1 MSGRVLRGVGVAPGI
16 VHGAA
21 QIIQWDFPEISR
33 GLVDKSEVEGELSRF
48 EEALDSVRLGLE
60 DLRERTR
67 QRAGDEEAKIFDAQI
82 MMLQDPE
89 FRGAVATLIREN
101 QLSAERAFEFNT
113 LELKALWSQSSNYL
127 LRQRVADL
135 SGIQIRVLNHLL
147 GRTLPSTTI
156 RPRGDERPTVV
167 FTRELT
173 PGLTVQ
179 LEREAVA
186 GLASVEGARTAHAAI
201 LARSLGI
208 PCVMGI
214 VDGLDRIRD
223 GMEVILDGTHGLLV
237 LEPTDEEIDAARA
250 SERLR
255 HELGARLDE
264 ALGQLPVTTD
274 GREIHLRGNVDLPE
288 EVDTTIEHRAAGVGL
303 LRTEFLV
310 LGRTHLPSEDEQTT
324 YFTHVAH
331 RFAGQPV
338 VVRSYDLG
346 GDKFPAAFQ
355 TGPEANP
362 FLGWRAIR
370 VCLDQPELFRR
381 QIRAILR
388 ARRHGDLRLMIPMVS
403 FIEEIDCTHD
413 LVQQCAAGL
422 ADEGIDAAP
431 NIPIGVMIETPA
443 AAILI
448 DQVVS
453 RCDFVSVG
461 TNDLTQYTL
470 AIDRGNARLAERFSP
485 HHPAVVQLL
494 ERVVDAADRVGI
506 EASVCGEMASDPLSA
521 FLLIGLGYRVLSLSP
536 PSLSLIRWLV
546 RQVEADGAVIAAE
559 AALLASTTAE
569 VEAILEQ
576 ALAQYVDLELLKGGR
591 LPALVGTAR
600 LQGFS
605 SRRP

>member
-1 MSGRVLRGVGVAPGI
+1 VLRGVGVAPGI
-16 VHGAA
+16 VVGAA
-21 QIIQWDFPEISR
+21 QVIQWDFPEISR
-33 GLVDKSEVEGELSRF
+33 GLVEKSEVRGELTRL
-48 EEALDSVRLGLE
+48 EEALDAVREGLE
-60 DLRERTR
+60 ELRERTR
-67 QRAGDEEAKIFDAQI
+67 KHAGVEEAKIFDAQI

-89 FRGAVATLIREN
+89 FREGVEILIREN
-101 QLSAERAFEFNT
+101 QLSAERAFEFKT
-113 LELKALWSQSSNYL
+113 LEMRALWSQSSNYL

-135 SGIQIRVLNHLL
+135 SGIQIRVLNHLI
-147 GRTLPSTTI
+147 GRTLPAPI
-156 RPRGDERPTVV
+156 REKGDDRPTVV

-173 PGLTVQ
+173 PDLTVQ
-179 LEREAVA
+179 LEREAVTA
-186 GLASVEGARTAHAAI
+186 LASVEGARTSHAAI

-214 VDGLDRIRD
+214 IGGLDRIRD

-237 LEPTDEEIDAARA
+237 LEPTEEEIDAARA
-250 SERLR
+250 GERLR
-255 HELGARLDE
+255 HELSARLDE
-264 ALGQLPVTTD
+264 VLGQLPVTSD
-274 GREIHLRGNVDLPE
+274 GRQIHLRGNVDLPE
-288 EVDTTIEHRAAGVGL
+288 EVDVTVDHGAAGVGL

-310 LGRTHLPSEDEQTT
+310 LGRTHLPSEDEQAN
-324 YFTHVAH
+324 YFQHVAR
-331 RFAGQPV
+331 RFEGQPV

-355 TGPEANP
+355 TAPEANP

-370 VCLDQPELFRR
+370 VCLDQPELFRT

-388 ARRHGDLRLMIPMVS
+388 ARRHGDLRLMIPLVS
-403 FIEEIDCTHD
+403 FIDEIDGTRD
-413 LVQQCAAGL
+413 LVHQCALGL

-431 NIPIGVMIETPA
+431 DIPIGVMVETPA

-448 DQVVS
+448 DQIVS

-470 AIDRGNARLAERFSP
+470 AVDRGNARLADRFSP
-485 HHPAVVQLL
+485 HHPAVIQLL
-494 ERVVDAADRVGI
+494 ERVVDAADRIGV

-521 FLLIGLGYRVLSLSP
+521 FLLIGLGYRVLSVSP

-546 RQVEADGAVIAAE
+546 RQVEADGAVVAAE

-576 ALAQYVDLELLKGGR
+576 ALAQYIDLQLLKGGR
-591 LPALVGTAR
+591 LPTLMGAAR
-600 LQGFS
+600 LQGS
-605 SRRP
+605 PSRHP